1 MAKLHEL
8 LAVESDKL
16 GVANKIIDETHKV
29 FITKHEHFE
38 ESHKELESFS
48 ADERVDA
55 FEEHRAMVTTVP
67 QKIDWMFKS
76 FVSYLDLVYQKEL
89 TNRKACSD
97 LVINGVIIAKNVPAV
112 YLLGLEN
119 KFKSIRAVFDV
130 LPTLKPGV
138 EWIEDEQ
145 KGEGVYKALHAE
157 KKFKTAKT
165 FQHQI
170 LYEATKEHPAQ
181 IEKWE
186 ETKNVGVYNTE
197 RFSGMVTPLKKA
209 MYLSRIDQVIQA
221 CKKARQR
228 ANCELVVSGKIGKNI
243 IDFILTD

>member
-1 MAKLHEL
+1 MGKLHEL

-16 GVANKIIDETHKV
+16 GVANKIIEETHKV
-29 FITKHEHFE
+29 FISKHEHFE
-38 ESHKELESFS
+38 EFHKHLESFLE
-48 ADERVDA
+48 DERTDA
-55 FEEHRAMVTTVP
+55 SEEHRAMVTTVP
-67 QKIDWMFKS
+67 KKIKWMLDS
-76 FVSYLDLVYQKEL
+76 FMSYLDLLYQKEL

-97 LVINGVIIAKNVPAV
+97 LTIGGTTIAKDVPAV

-119 KFKSIRAVFDV
+119 KFKAVRKVFEV

-138 EWIEDEQ
+138 EWTPDEQ
-145 KGEGVYKALHAE
+145 RGDGVYKAVHTE

-165 FQHQI
+165 FQHQV
-170 LYEATKEHPAQ
+170 LYDATKEHPAQ

-197 RFSGMVTPLKKA
+197 RYSGMTTPLKKA

-228 ANCELVVSGKIGKNI
+228 ANCEPIVSGKIGKNI
-243 IDFILTD
+243 IDFILND